1 MLPSATPARTNWAGN
16 YTYRAASLAQPASVE
31 ELQQLVRSQPRLKAL
46 AARHSFNAIA
56 DTPGTHVALSQFN
69 TTLLDPNTSTVT
81 VGSGVTYAELAPWL
95 HRQGFA
101 LPNLAS
107 LPHISV
113 VGATATGTHGSG
125 LANGCLSTSVNAL
138 SFVTASGDLLHLAR
152 GAHPDTFPAAVVSL
166 GALGIVT
173 AVTLDLVPAF
183 QVAQTVYENLSFAQ
197 LEDNLPAI
205 LGAAYSVSLF
215 TDWQHSRASQVWLK
229 QQLARPP
236 APQEQAPAPR
246 FFHGATLQ
254 TTKLHPLGLAPENC
268 TDQLGVPG
276 PWYNRLPHF
285 RHDYTPSAGAELQSE
300 YFVPLSHAMLAI
312 RAVEMLR
319 DRISPHLLIS
329 EIRTVAADDLWLS
342 PAFARD
348 SLAIHFTWKP
358 ELEAVLNLLPTLESA
373 LEPFAARPHWAK
385 LFTTPAAKLRQL
397 YPRLRDF
404 IALATRL
411 DPDSR
416 FRNDFLDEVLGTS

>member
-31 ELQQLVRSQPRLKAL
+31 ELQQLVRTLPRLKAL
-46 AARHSFNAIA
+46 GARHSFNAIA
-56 DTPGTHVALSQFN
+56 DTPGTQVALTQLN
-69 TTLLDPNTSTVT
+69 TTILDPGSSTVA
-81 VGSGVTYAELAPWL
+81 VGAGVTYGELAPWL
-95 HRQGFA
+95 HHKGFA
-101 LPNLAS
+101 VPNLAS

-113 VGATATGTHGSG
+113 VGATATATHGSG
-125 LANGCLSTSVNAL
+125 LVNGCLSTSVSAL
-138 SFVTASGDLLHLAR
+138 SLVTGTGELLHLSRDAN
-152 GAHPDTFPAAVVSL
+152 PDAFPAAAVSL

-173 AVTLDLVPAF
+173 AITLDLVPAF

-197 LEDNLPAI
+197 LEANLPAI
-205 LGAAYSVSLF
+205 LAAAYSVSLF
-215 TDWQHSRASQVWLK
+215 TDWQHGRLTQVWLK
-229 QQLARPP
+229 QQLDPSP
-236 APQEQAPAPR
+236 ADQEQPPAPR

-254 TTKLHPLGLAPENC
+254 TAKLHPLAGMSPENC
-268 TDQLGVPG
+268 TDQLGLPG

-300 YFVPLSHAMLAI
+300 YFVPLSHAMPAL
-312 RAVEMLR
+312 RAVEALR
-319 DRISPHLLIS
+319 DRIAPHLLIS

-358 ELEAVLNLLPTLESA
+358 ELEAVLALLPAIESA

-404 IALATRL
+404 IVVAIRL
-411 DPDSR
+411 DPDGR
-416 FRNDFLDEVLGTS
+416 FRNGFLDEVLGA